1 MTSNGRPYAPADL
14 RGLIQQHAAENETP
28 INQPT
33 TWAVVMWFK
42 NNGIGDDDRHDL
54 LEALTGKRSAKALT
68 MGEVKALAEWLTT
81 EGAADYVLGEA
92 ADVLRERAVKAGQV
106 DMFEVQ
112 R

>member
-1 MTSNGRPYAPADL
+1 MNGRPYAPADL
-14 RGLIQQHAAENETP
+14 RGLIQQHAAENMTP

-33 TWAVVMWFK
+33 TWAVVMWFR

-68 MGEVKALAEWLTT
+68 MGEVKGLAEWLTS
-81 EGAADYVLGEA
+81 ENAGGYVLSEA
-92 ADVLRERAVKAGQV
+92 AAVLRERAVHAGQM
-106 DMFEVQ
+106 DLFEVQ